1 MTTVNST
8 ASAED
13 ITAFEAGEMLETWR
27 NDPAKFM
34 RDVLS
39 GEPWEKQVEIMEAVR
54 DNTRV
59 AVKSCSSSGKSWTA
73 GGIVLWFLLTHVPST
88 VITTAPTQ
96 RQVRDILWREIHS
109 RYYGA
114 KIPLGGK
121 LLTTELQYDEVS
133 KWFAVGLTTTEKER
147 FLGYHNT
154 NVLVVADEASGIP
167 EEIWEAIENPLSS
180 GDTHLLMIG
189 NPTQHEGSFFRAFE
203 PNSGYHTIHISYK
216 DTPNFRDDIP
226 DVPFLINPGWVESRR
241 REWTEDSPL
250 WQIYIMGEFAAEEL
264 GRLIPTVWIDTARNA
279 DMTPTGGVVMG
290 VDTARE
296 GEDEN
301 VAIVRRGSKMLY
313 MDTWHEADTMKTADR
328 IAAIAD
334 MWFPVQINI
343 DKAPIGVGVLDRLR
357 VLDYPA
363 VGIGVGEAAYHPKQF
378 LNIRAEMFWN
388 LRQLFQ
394 NQQID
399 ILDDPEL
406 INQLSYLKYEV
417 KAGEEKIKIEGKK
430 DMKARGLKSPDR
442 ADALALAFY
451 QYLGTG
457 SGETR
462 KVKVIYY

>member
-1 MTTVNST
+1 MTTKT
-8 ASAED
+8 ED
-13 ITAFEAGEMLETWR
+13 ITAFEAGEMLDGWR
-27 NDPAKFM
+27 KDPARFI
-34 RDVLS
+34 REVL
-39 GEPWEKQVEIMEAVR
+39 GGDPWEKQVEIMEAVR
-54 DNTRV
+54 DNPRV
-59 AVKSCSSSGKSWTA
+59 AVRSCSSSGKSWTA
-73 GGIVLWFLLTHVPST
+73 ACVVLWFLLTHNPAT

-96 RQVRDILWREIHS
+96 RQVRDILWREVHA

-180 GDTHLLMIG
+180 GNTHLLMIG
-189 NPTQHEGSFFRAFE
+189 NPTQHEGSFFKAFQ

-216 DTPNFRDDIP
+216 DTPNFRDDLT
-226 DVPFLINPGWVESRR
+226 DVPFLINPEWVASRR
-241 REWTEDSPL
+241 VEWTEDSPL

-279 DMTPTGGVVMG
+279 DMAPTGGVVIG

-301 VAIVRRGSKMLY
+301 VAIVRQGNKVLALES
-313 MDTWHEADTMKTADR
+313 WHEADTMKTADR
-328 IAAIAD
+328 VAAIAD
-334 MWFPVQINI
+334 LWFPVRINI
-343 DKAPIGVGVLDRLR
+343 DQAPIGVGVLDRLR
-357 VLDYPA
+357 EREYPA
-363 VGIGVGEAAYHPKQF
+363 VGINVGMSPYHPKQF
-378 LNIRAEMFWN
+378 VNIRAEMFWN

-406 INQLSYLKYEV
+406 INQLSYLKYDV
-417 KAGEEKIKIEGKK
+417 KPGEQRIMIERKK
-430 DMKARGLKSPDR
+430 DMKSRGLKSPDR

-451 QYLGTG
+451 EYTG
-457 SGETR
+457 KGSVETKKLKMR
-462 KVKVIYY
+462 YW